1 LAPVIQFKGDFA
13 PRPFHVYAGGRMK
26 TVRLL
31 ASFFVLLFALSCS
44 SDSSTTAPPP
54 LDPVV
59 KGDITT
65 WAGTG
70 HAGNDGDGHDRQH
83 TNFYWPMDIEFTP
96 HIGVY
101 VSDWNNHRIR
111 QYGDDGL
118 FHTVIGHGNDGDGA
132 ELGEVQSDLVAPY
145 LDGTLCE
152 LNHPTS
158 VFERSN
164 GNLVIVCWHNHKLR
178 EYDPATKKVRVLV
191 GRGNGCTGD
200 GENITASDVLLNQPP
215 HAIEGPDGSI
225 YINDQRNQCIRKIDP
240 AGVMSTVVGTRKC
253 SLAAG
258 SFGGDNGPPSAAL
271 LSQPTGSTPD
281 PGGGLAFDAAGLLY
295 IADTNNQRIRRVD
308 FGADLITTVAGNG
321 TAGFGGDGGDPLL
334 ASFNSPRDIAF
345 GPDGR
350 LFVADMENNRVRA
363 IDFANNV
370 ITTVA
375 GNGVRGF
382 AGDRGPAVAARLNRP
397 YGLGFDAAGDLYI
410 ADTYNQ
416 RIRRVKMSD

>member
-1 LAPVIQFKGDFA
+1 
-13 PRPFHVYAGGRMK
+13 MK
-26 TVRLL
+26 TARLL
-31 ASFFVLLFALSCS
+31 AATVLLCLALNCS
-44 SDSSTTAPPP
+44 SDSTTAPTPP
-54 LDPVV
+54 DPVV
-59 KGDITT
+59 VGDITT

-111 QYGDDGL
+111 RYGNDGL
-118 FHTVIGHGNDGDGA
+118 FHTVIGHGNDGDGPEA
-132 ELGEVQSDLVAPY
+132 GQVQSDLVAPY

-152 LNHPTS
+152 LNHPTQ

-164 GNLVIVCWHNHKLR
+164 GNLLVVCWHNHKLR
-178 EYDPATKKVRVLV
+178 EWDPVTGKIKVLV
-191 GRGNGCTGD
+191 GRGAGCSGD
-200 GENITASDVLLNQPP
+200 GEQYTSANVLLNQPP
-215 HAIEGPDGSI
+215 RAVEGRDGSLF
-225 YINDQRNQCIRKIDP
+225 INDQRNQCIRKIDG
-240 AGVMSTVVGTRKC
+240 ATGAVSTVVGAAPQC
-253 SLAAG
+253 NLLAG
-258 SFGGDNGPPSAAL
+258 SFGGDDGPPSAAH

-281 PGGGLAFDAAGLLY
+281 PGGGLAFDAQGRLY
-295 IADTNNQRIRRVD
+295 IADTMNQRIRRVD
-308 FGADLITTVAGNG
+308 FNANLITTVAGNG

-350 LFVADMENNRVRA
+350 LYVADMYNNRVRA
-363 IDFANNV
+363 IDINANV

-375 GNGVRGF
+375 GNGVAGF
-382 AGDRGPAVAARLNRP
+382 SGDRGPATSARLNRP
-397 YGLGFDAAGDLYI
+397 YGLGFDAGGDLYI

-416 RIRRVKMSD
+416 RIRRVKMHD